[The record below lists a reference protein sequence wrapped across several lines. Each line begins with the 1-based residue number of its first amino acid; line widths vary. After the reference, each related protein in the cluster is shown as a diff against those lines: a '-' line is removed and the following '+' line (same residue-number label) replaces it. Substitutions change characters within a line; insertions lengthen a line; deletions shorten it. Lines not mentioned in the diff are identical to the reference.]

1 MESGKQKIFY
11 GHIVIT
17 LLLMFGFGQLPAVG
31 TITPLGMK
39 LLGIFLG
46 LIYAWSAT
54 SLLWPSLLGIVAVI
68 STGMYSAKEFFKL
81 SFGNDTVVLL
91 IFMMVFAAMI
101 DELGL
106 IRFIAA
112 WFTSRKFVAGKPW
125 LFTFIFLVGAF
136 IGAVFVNGFPVV
148 LIFWSIFYKIAEQ
161 VGFKP
166 YDKYCT
172 LMLVGVVFAAM
183 TVGASVMP
191 YRLAGLLM
199 ISTVQAAAG
208 TSVGFTQFIL
218 FSLPTGAAL
227 IGAYVLICKYILRPD
242 VEPLKKLDGTLVSK
256 EELCLDK
263 KQKLAVLLLVVLI
276 VLMVLPE
283 VLPKTW
289 ALQQLLAQL
298 GMGSITILLVV
309 AGCLIKIDGQ
319 PIMNFGQMIAK
330 GVSWDVAILFAIV
343 LPLSSLLTNEA
354 TGITP
359 FLVGTVSPLL
369 GSLSPLVLII
379 VVTAVLTVL
388 TNLANNAVLSVI
400 FINILCPLSVAMGI
414 DPVPIAL
421 SFLWFSQF
429 AYMTPAA
436 SAPAAII
443 FGNTNW
449 IKAKDVYKLWPLWVM
464 LYVVAL
470 VLFVPYAQLIF
481 G

>member
-218 FSLPTGAAL
+218 FNLPTGAAL

-242 VEPLKKLDGTLVSK
+242 VGPLKKLDGTLVSK

-263 KQKLAVLLLVVLI
+263 KQKLAVLLLAVLI

-298 GMGSITILLVV
+298 GMGSITILMVV
-309 AGCLIKIDGQ
+309 VGCLIKIDGQ
-319 PIMNFGQMIAK
+319 PIMKFDKMIAK
-330 GVSWDVAILFAIV
+330 GVTWDVVILFAIV
-343 LPLSSLLTNEA
+343 LPLSSLLTSEA

-359 FLVGTVSPLL
+359 FLVGVVSPFL
-369 GSLSPLVLII
+369 SHLSPVIMII

-400 FINILCPLSVAMGI
+400 FINILCPLSIAMGI